1 MLENLN
7 SYAYKDKYCI
17 DFLIQ
22 LFEWCDKNNK
32 ENEHTDSLN
41 KFFYMKKNISNKYCH
56 LSNFIHPDGTKRE
69 ECEGKT
75 LDLCENCC
83 FCMSGEMRA
92 VMNFKPDTLL
102 AGLKLRV

>member
-22 LFEWCDKNNK
+22 LFEWCDENNK

-41 KFFYMKKNISNKYCH
+41 KFFYLLKNVQEFTPSLDYDVQIELSLFRFRKRFNAKYDY
-56 LSNFIHPDGTKRE
+56 N
-69 ECEGKT
+69 
-75 LDLCENCC
+75 DLVDFYETNTG
-83 FCMSGEMRA
+83 SIPILHE
-92 VMNFKPDTLL
+92 
-102 AGLKLRV
+102 LRIITV